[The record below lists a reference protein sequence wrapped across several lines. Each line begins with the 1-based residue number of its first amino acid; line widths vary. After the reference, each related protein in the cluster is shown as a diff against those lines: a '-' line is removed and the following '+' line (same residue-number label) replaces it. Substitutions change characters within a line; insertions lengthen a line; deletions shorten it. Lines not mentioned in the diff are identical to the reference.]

1 MSRSKRSSRGRPPEG
16 TPAPPS
22 KRAAPRSLQRLG
34 AVALAT
40 AIGAALLLGR
50 SGGGRPL
57 GAGLNVLLVTL
68 DTTRADRL
76 GCYGYRGANTARLDR
91 LAAEGVRFENAF
103 ADAPITLPSH
113 ASLLTGLYPFEHGVR
128 NNGNFYLPERFET
141 LATVLR
147 KRGYRTAAF
156 VSSFVLDRRYGL
168 ARGFESYDDR
178 MEDAAALGSSRE
190 AERRGDRT
198 ALACTRWLEGHAG
211 EGASAPFFVWLHL
224 YDPHEPYRPPP
235 PFRDLFVDHPYDG
248 EIAFTDVAVASVLE
262 KLAQLG
268 LLDRSLVAV
277 VADHGESLGDHGE
290 ETHSMFLY
298 ESAIRVPLILWRPGV
313 LPAGKVVASPVRTL
327 DLAPTILDILGEPPL
342 AAPHA
347 RSLRGAIDGRSPE
360 RPPAVYAETYVP
372 KFYMNGAALRALRE
386 DRYKLIDAP
395 RPELYDLA
403 HDPGETQNRFEDEPV
418 IAGRLRAELERL
430 TAGADAAMSVGPVDE
445 EAVEKLRAL
454 GYLGARGDLA
464 RTPRHEE
471 EKDPK
476 DLIAVFNRLRRAE
489 GAVRD
494 RRFEEAL
501 PILRALVAEEPRNA
515 FAHQVLG
522 SAYMGMR
529 QHARAVEQFR
539 AYLALV
545 PNSAHAHQWMAV
557 GYANLGDQTSA
568 LREARSA
575 LALDPH
581 LSDARVLR
589 AGILSALGRRAEAV
603 QELRAAVATDPEKP
617 LLRLGFAEV
626 LFDAGQAAEAEA
638 EYRTIL
644 KQYPVFAPALAG
656 LGALLVRR
664 GAVEEALAAFRRA
677 LEVDPR
683 QDEARF
689 NLAGVLERQGRAA
702 EARAEY
708 ERLARAADTSPALRD
723 AAKKRLGPPTR

>member
-1 MSRSKRSSRGRPPEG
+1 
-16 TPAPPS
+16 
-22 KRAAPRSLQRLG
+22 
-34 AVALAT
+34 VF
-40 AIGAALLLGR
+40 
-50 SGGGRPL
+50 
-57 GAGLNVLLVTL
+57 LVTL

-76 GCYGYRGANTARLDR
+76 GCYGYRGARTARLDR

-128 NNGNFYLPERFET
+128 NNGTFYLPDRFET

-147 KRGYRTAAF
+147 NRGYRTAAF
-156 VSSFVLDRRYGL
+156 VSAFVLDRRYGL

-178 MEDAAALGSSRE
+178 MEDAATLGSSWE

-198 ALACTRWLEGHAG
+198 ALACMRWLEGYAG
-211 EGASAPFFVWLHL
+211 QRASAPFFVWLHL
-224 YDPHEPYRPPP
+224 YDPHEPYSPPP

-248 EIAFTDVAVASVLE
+248 EIAFADLAVGSVLE

-298 ESAIRVPLILWRPGV
+298 ESTIRVPLILWRPGV
-313 LPAGKVVASPVRTL
+313 LPPGRVVAEPVRTL

-372 KFYMNGAALRALRE
+372 KLYMNGAALRALRE
-386 DRYKLIDAP
+386 DRFKLIDAP

-403 HDPGETQNRFEDEPV
+403 HDPGETQNRFDDEPA

-430 TAGADAAMSVGPVDE
+430 TAGADAAMSVGRVDE

-454 GYLGARGDLA
+454 GYLAAGGEIA
-464 RTPRHEE
+464 RTIRDEE

-489 GAVRD
+489 RAVRD
-494 RRFEEAL
+494 RRFSEAL
-501 PILRALVAEEPRNA
+501 PILHAVVAEEPRNG
-515 FAHQVLG
+515 FAHMLLG
-522 SAYMGMR
+522 SAHMGMR
-529 QHARAVEQFR
+529 QYAPAIQQFR
-539 AYLALV
+539 AYLARV
-545 PNSAHAHQWMAV
+545 PTSAQAHQWMAV
-557 GYANLGDQTSA
+557 CYTNLGDRKA
-568 LREARSA
+568 AMREAGSA

-581 LSDARVLR
+581 LSDARLLR

-603 QELRAAVATDPEKP
+603 EELRTAVATDPDKP
-617 LLRLGFAEV
+617 LLRLTLAEV
-626 LFDAGQAAEAEA
+626 LADVGPASEAEA
-638 EYRTIL
+638 EYRTIVR
-644 KQYPVFAPALAG
+644 QDPAFAPALAR
-656 LGALLVRR
+656 LGALLARR
-664 GAVEEALAAFRRA
+664 GALEEASGALRRA

-689 NLAGVLERQGRAA
+689 TLADVLERQGRSR

-708 ERLARAADTSPALRD
+708 ERLAGASDTPPPVRD
-723 AAKKRLGPPTR
+723 AARKRLRVSTR

>member
-1 MSRSKRSSRGRPPEG
+1 MRRENPVASRR
-16 TPAPPS
+16 
-22 KRAAPRSLQRLG
+22 LLRLG
-34 AVALAT
+34 AVALT
-40 AIGAALLLGR
+40 AIGTALLLGR

-57 GAGLNVLLVTL
+57 GPGLNVLLVTL

-76 GCYGYRGANTARLDR
+76 GCYGYRGAKTARLDR

-128 NNGNFYLPERFET
+128 NNGNFYLPDRFET

-147 KRGYRTAAF
+147 RRGYRTAAF
-156 VSSFVLDRRYGL
+156 VSSFILDRRYGL

-178 MEDAAALGSSRE
+178 MEETAALGSSGE

-198 ALACTRWLEGHAG
+198 ALACTRWLAG
-211 EGASAPFFVWLHL
+211 YAGRGAAAPFFVWLHL

-235 PFRDLFVDHPYDG
+235 PFRDLFVDQPYDG
-248 EIAFTDVAVASVLE
+248 EIAFTDLVVTSVLE

-277 VADHGESLGDHGE
+277 VADHGESLGEHGE

-298 ESAIRVPLILWRPGV
+298 ESTIRVPLILWRPGV
-313 LPAGKVVASPVRTL
+313 LPVGRVVASPVRTL

-386 DRYKLIDAP
+386 DRFKLIDAP

-403 HDPGETQNRFEDEPV
+403 HDPGETQNRFADEPGV
-418 IAGRLRAELERL
+418 AARLRAELERL
-430 TAGADAAMSVGPVDE
+430 TAGAGAAMSVRRVDD
-445 EAVEKLRAL
+445 EAVEKLKAL
-454 GYLGARGDLA
+454 GYLGAGGEMTRTA
-464 RTPRHEE
+464 REE
-471 EKDPK
+471 EGKDPK
-476 DLIAVFNRLRRAE
+476 DMIADFNRLRRAE
-489 GAVRD
+489 RAVRD

-501 PILRALVAEEPRNA
+501 PILRALVAEDRRNA
-515 FAHQVLG
+515 FAHLVLG

-539 AYLALV
+539 AYLTLV
-545 PNSAHAHQWMAV
+545 PNSAHAHQLMAI
-557 GYANLGDQTSA
+557 GYANLGDQKSA
-568 LREARSA
+568 LREAGSA

-589 AGILSALGRRAEAV
+589 AGILSARGRRAEAV

-617 LLRLGFAEV
+617 LLRLDLAEV
-626 LFDAGQAAEAEA
+626 LFDAGQAGEAEA

-644 KQYPVFAPALAG
+644 KQDPAFAPALAG

-664 GAVEEALAAFRRA
+664 GVLEEALKAFRRA

-702 EARAEY
+702 EARAEF
-708 ERLARAADTSPALRD
+708 ERLARTADTSPAVRD
-723 AAKKRLGPPTR
+723 AAKKRLGPATR

>member
-1 MSRSKRSSRGRPPEG
+1 MRRPQEG
-16 TPAPPS
+16 APAQPP
-22 KRAAPRSLQRLG
+22 KRAALRRLLLG

-50 SGGGRPL
+50 SGGGRGRPL
-57 GAGLNVLLVTL
+57 GGGLNVLLVTL

-76 GCYGYRGANTARLDR
+76 GCYGYRGAKTARLDR

-103 ADAPITLPSH
+103 TDAPITLPSH

-128 NNGNFYLPERFET
+128 NNGNFYLPDRFET

-156 VSSFVLDRRYGL
+156 VSSFILDRRYGL

-178 MEDAAALGSSRE
+178 MDEAAVLGSSWE

-198 ALACTRWLEGHAG
+198 ALACIRWLEGYAG
-211 EGASAPFFVWLHL
+211 QGAAAPFFVWLHL

-235 PFRDLFVDHPYDG
+235 PLRDLFVDRPYDG
-248 EIAFTDVAVASVLE
+248 EIAFTDLAVASVLE

-347 RSLRGAIDGRSPE
+347 RSLRGAIDGPLRE

-372 KFYMNGAALRALRE
+372 KFYMNGAALRVLRE
-386 DRYKLIDAP
+386 DRFKLIDAP

-403 HDPGETQNRFEDEPV
+403 HDPGETQNRFEDEPA

-430 TAGADAAMSVGPVDE
+430 TAGGDAAMSRRRVDD
-445 EAVEKLRAL
+445 EAVEKLKAL
-454 GYLGARGDLA
+454 GYLASEDEMA
-464 RTPRHEE
+464 RTTRDEE
-471 EKDPK
+471 GKDPK

-489 GAVRD
+489 RAARD
-494 RRFEEAL
+494 HRFEDAL
-501 PILRALVAEEPRNA
+501 PILRAVVAEEPRNA
-515 FAHQVLG
+515 FAHMLLG
-522 SAYMGMR
+522 STHMGMR
-529 QHARAVEQFR
+529 QYAPAIQQFQ
-539 AYLALV
+539 AYVALV
-545 PNSAHAHQWMAV
+545 PTSSQAHQSMAV

-568 LREARSA
+568 LREAGSA
-575 LALDPH
+575 LALYPH

-589 AGILSALGRRAEAV
+589 AGILSVHGRRAEAV

-617 LLRLGFAEV
+617 LLRLDLAEV
-626 LFDAGQAAEAEA
+626 LLDAGQAGEAEA
-638 EYRTIL
+638 EYRTVL
-644 KQYPVFAPALAG
+644 KQDPAFAPALAG
-656 LGALLVRR
+656 LGALLARR
-664 GAVEEALAAFRRA
+664 DALEEASGALRRA

-689 NLAGVLERQGRAA
+689 TLAQVLERQGRAA

-708 ERLARAADTSPALRD
+708 ERLARAADTSSAVRD